1 LFSDDTAWVEMVQSD
16 TATYMTLDVTINKLP
31 NQQLG
36 VSFKQEFVADL
47 YQVSA
52 FHFRVD

>member
-1 LFSDDTAWVEMVQSD
+1 MVQSD

-52 FHFRVD
+52 FHFQED